1 MNKNTYRIR
10 NHILNQWW
18 EGNAESAYETL
29 ILSGWE
35 SQQCE
40 IKVHSDKGCGGWC
53 KCKEVIPATA
63 A

>member
-18 EGNAESAYETL
+18 EGNAESAYEAL

-40 IKVHSDKGCGGWC
+40 INRRL
-53 KCKEVIPATA
+53 TR
-63 A
+63 